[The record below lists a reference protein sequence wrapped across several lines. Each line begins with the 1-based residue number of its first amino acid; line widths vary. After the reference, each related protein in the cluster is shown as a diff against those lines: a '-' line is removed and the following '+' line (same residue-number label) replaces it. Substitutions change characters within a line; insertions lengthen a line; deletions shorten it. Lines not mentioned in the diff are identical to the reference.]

1 MTQPIFCPTPTRGL
15 LNLVYARQ
23 IQFRKLH
30 KNNQRRFA
38 CRITWSNGDKDIF
51 VANDAQAIAQKLR
64 QIT

>member
-30 KNNQRRFA
+30 KNNQR
-38 CRITWSNGDKDIF
+38 DLP
-51 VANDAQAIAQKLR
+51 VALLGATGTKMFL
-64 QIT
+64 

>member
-1 MTQPIFCPTPTRGL
+1 
-15 LNLVYARQ
+15 LVYARQ

-38 CRITWSNGDKDIF
+38 CRITWSNGEKDVF
-51 VANDAQAIAQKLR
+51 VGNDAQAIAQKLR